1 VQAAFWPKPFEII
14 GVVVGS
20 LKRSSTATWAI
31 GPHAGETALTF
42 GAVTCCFV
50 IYKYMFSRFST
61 AIIFSILVGVVS
73 VSAQDATPTPTP
85 TPTPEAPVVTVPDTQ
100 RVQPE
105 NLKGVPAIAPGYS
118 SEDRSLPD
126 LGRVGVDM
134 TEQKPLTVRE
144 AIAMALTNNKDI
156 EVTRQNVKIAEFD
169 LQAARGAYEPRFAGQ
184 TYYEHTKTPVFSF
197 FGGGPNF
204 SLTQSNFVGNAG
216 ITGLIKPTGGS
227 FSVQATNTRN
237 TTNNIFTS
245 VNPTYT
251 SGLSFQFTQPILR
264 GRAFD
269 QNRRTIEVAK
279 KNLSLTDAQFRQRT
293 IEIITN
299 VQRAYWDLTFALR
312 NLQVQRDGVRDAKAQ
327 LEHNRR
333 LVEEGQLAPIDI
345 VAAETQVAN
354 FEQAVYEALNNVT
367 LAENSLKNF
376 ISPNRNDEIWA
387 ESVLPVDPVDP
398 DVPLTT
404 LGDALTAA
412 LQNRPE
418 LELNETQ
425 KEINAIDQKFFKEQT
440 KPQVDLI
447 ANYTLTGAAGA
458 LNPNVVNPLTGN
470 NTTGTVNQVIANLNA
485 VTAANYPNLT
495 PVTPLT
501 VTQTPPLPDYLNGG
515 YGSALGNLF
524 ANRYPSFR
532 VGVQFNLPLFGD
544 KTAKAQFGRSKV
556 EGERLETQREQL
568 EQNIQVDVR
577 NALQA
582 VRTAEARLRAAAIA
596 RENTAKQYES
606 EQRKLDAGQSD
617 VYKVLERQTA
627 LTSARSAEL
636 RAQTELNKAIADLQ
650 RATGNSLKA
659 NNVEARL
666 RH

>member
-1 VQAAFWPKPFEII
+1 MRKQLFLSIVFT
-14 GVVVGS
+14 
-20 LKRSSTATWAI
+20 LL
-31 GPHAGETALTF
+31 AGASF
-42 GAVTCCFV
+42 A
-50 IYKYMFSRFST
+50 
-61 AIIFSILVGVVS
+61 
-73 VSAQDATPTPTP
+73 SAQDATPTPTA
-85 TPTPEAPVVTVPDTQ
+85 TPTPPLVTAPDTQ
-100 RVQPE
+100 NVKPE
-105 NLKGVPAIAPGYS
+105 NLQGVPAIAPNYK

-134 TEQKPLTVRE
+134 TEQKPLAVRE
-144 AIAMALTNNKDI
+144 AIAMALENNKDI

-169 LQAARGAYEPRFAGQ
+169 LKAARGAYEPRFAGQ
-184 TYYEHTKTPVFSF
+184 TYYEKTKNPVFSF
-197 FGGGPNF
+197 FAGGPNF
-204 SLTQSNFVGNAG
+204 SLDQSNLVGNAG

-227 FSVQATNTRN
+227 FSVQANNTRN

-251 SGLSFQFTQPILR
+251 SNLTFGFTQPLLR

-279 KNLSLTDAQFRQRT
+279 KNLSLTDEQFRQRT

-312 NLQVQRDGVRDAKAQ
+312 NLQVQRDGVRDAKQQ
-327 LEHNRR
+327 LEHNKR

-354 FEQAVYEALNNVT
+354 FEQAVYDALNNVT
-367 LAENSLKNF
+367 VAENALKNY
-376 ISPNRNDEIWA
+376 ISPDRNNKIWA
-387 ESVLPVDPVDP
+387 ESVLPTDPVDA
-398 DVPLTT
+398 DVPVTT
-404 LGDALTAA
+404 LNDALTAA

-418 LELNETQ
+418 LEVNQTQ
-425 KEINAIDQKFFKEQT
+425 KEINAIDQKFYKEQT
-440 KPQVDLI
+440 KPQIDLV
-447 ANYTLTGAAGA
+447 ANYTLAGAAGTF
-458 LNPNVVNPLTGN
+458 NPNVVNPIGSSNSTLAL
-470 NTTGTVNQVIANLNA
+470 NQVIGRVNG
-485 VTAANYPNLT
+485 LT
-495 PVTPLT
+495 PD
-501 VTQTPPLPDYLNGG
+501 QTPITPVIVTTPPSLPDQLNGG
-515 YGSALGNLF
+515 YGQALGNLF

-544 KTAKAQFGRSKV
+544 KTARAQYGRSKV
-556 EGERLETQREQL
+556 EGDRLQTQREQL

-577 NALQA
+577 NALQMM
-582 VRTAEARLRAAAIA
+582 RTAEARLRSAAIA
-596 RENTAKQYES
+596 RENSEKQYES

-617 VYKVLERQTA
+617 VYKVLDRQTA
-627 LTSARSAEL
+627 LTTARSNEL

-666 RH
+666 RK